1 MLVQGKVRQNN
12 AGCLTTRES
21 ASSSLSSRAWSST
34 SIKALW
40 TGGKLCCR
48 VQASQASVHI
58 EHPILQAVSNDTWQD
73 QPTLPNANGVEA
85 NWSYL
90 GQASNSSVQPAKF
103 MFHTNSTSVL
113 PIPEKD
119 QRSDVLWMNRQGSQ
133 EGTLW
138 WQHICVSTQQ
148 CLAYSG
154 IDWTL
159 QRWKLDEEGVKG
171 GLPDLQNSKPTG
183 I

>member
-90 GQASNSSVQPAKF
+90 GQASNSCSLPNSCFTQIQLLSFPSLRK
-103 MFHTNSTSVL
+103 TNAVTSYEWIGRVHRRAQCGGSTSV
-113 PIPEKD
+113 
-119 QRSDVLWMNRQGSQ
+119 SQ
-133 EGTLW
+133 
-138 WQHICVSTQQ
+138 HSSV
-148 CLAYSG
+148 
-154 IDWTL
+154 
-159 QRWKLDEEGVKG
+159 
-171 GLPDLQNSKPTG
+171 
-183 I
+183 